1 MNSYSRRRSFIVSV
15 AFAVFACT
23 RAQDSA
29 PPETKSTLATA
40 TDSGSAEFT
49 SADTGQA
56 IAFLEFLKSGEDA
69 AARSRGFSVIRG
81 GYWKNEQLPA
91 FLDTAGVTFVDM
103 DRDTTWHETPVG
115 MRSKVARRSGM
126 AFTMLVHLG
135 HIYAQ
140 PEPQYSRLTFSAD
153 TGRLVVRV
161 GDWYRLTYVHRG
173 PRLRA
178 AKIEYLMK
186 ETE

>member
-1 MNSYSRRRSFIVSV
+1 MFTKCLFIVSV
-15 AFAVFACT
+15 TFAAFACT

-29 PPETKSTLATA
+29 PPEAKSQLATA
-40 TDSGSAEFT
+40 TDSGGAEVT

-56 IAFLEFLKSGEDA
+56 IAFLEFLKNGEDA
-69 AARSRGFSVIRG
+69 AARSRGFSVMRG
-81 GYWKNEQLPA
+81 GYWKNEQLLA

-103 DRDTTWHETPVG
+103 DRDTTWHENPVR
-115 MRSKVARRSGM
+115 MRSTFARRSGM

-140 PEPQYSRLTFSAD
+140 PDPQYSRLTFSAD
-153 TGRLVVRV
+153 TGRLVVSV
-161 GDWYRLTYVHRG
+161 GDWYRLTFVHRG

-186 ETE
+186 EAK